1 MIPRRLAPLVALLAA
16 APLAAQHP
24 VEGGAAAQA
33 PLTVAPAAQQI
44 AGAVLPLPA
53 ELRDGATVL
62 GYDAAGTLVTL
73 RAGTND
79 MHCLADDP
87 RDAEGYHVACYHKA
101 MEPFMARGRAL
112 RAAGTKG
119 DQVDSVRFREVR
131 NGKLKLPRGAWS
143 LYSLTGKASGWDAT
157 AGTLSGARPLFV
169 LYMPFAT
176 VQSTGVSAKPGK
188 GPWLMFPG
196 TPKAHLM
203 ITPTM

>member
-1 MIPRRLAPLVALLAA
+1 MTPRRLAPLVALLAA

-24 VEGGAAAQA
+24 VEGAAPATLVV
-33 PLTVAPAAQQI
+33 PPAAQQV
-44 AGAVLPLPA
+44 AAAVLPLPA

-62 GYDAAGTLVTL
+62 GYDAAGALVTL
-73 RAGTND
+73 RKGTGD

-87 RDAEGYHVACYHKA
+87 RDAENFHVACYHKA

-119 DQVDSVRFREVR
+119 DQVDSVRFREIR
-131 NGKLKLPRGAWS
+131 SGRLAMPRGAWS
-143 LYSLTGKASGWDAT
+143 LYSLTGKASGWDAAT
-157 AGTLSGARPLFV
+157 GTLTGARPLFV

-176 VQSTGVSAKPGK
+176 VASTGVSAKPGK

>member
-1 MIPRRLAPLVALLAA
+1 MTIRRLAPLVALLAA
-16 APLAAQHP
+16 APLAAQHA
-24 VEGGAAAQA
+24 VEGAAAQA
-33 PLTVAPAAQQI
+33 AVTAAPPAQQI

-62 GYDAAGTLVTL
+62 GYDGSGALVTL

-87 RDAEGYHVACYHKA
+87 RDAETFHVACYHKA

-119 DQVDSVRFREVR
+119 DQVDSVRFREIR
-131 NGKLKLPRGAWS
+131 RGRLAMPRGAWS
-143 LYSLTGKASGWDAT
+143 LYSLTGKATGWDAT
-157 AGTLSGARPLFV
+157 TATLTGARPLFV

-176 VQSTGVSAKPGK
+176 VQSTGVSARPGK
-188 GPWLMFPG
+188 GPWLMYHG